1 MRIKDVRQGLHTLA
15 NTQGLD
21 GLLHLYKRLEKTGSC
36 PAAVPGM
43 CRGWMANFGTSESSG
58 PAADDKMDALAG
70 ELARCKVLGAEAAR
84 DPACKAAWAQNRARF
99 LAPGVPYQDRS
110 IDLFLAT
117 PDVPKAVPKIHL
129 DRAPSTPQSDVGT
142 PSTGPEGR

>member
-1 MRIKDVRQGLHTLA
+1 MDPRVIARA
-15 NTQGLD
+15 
-21 GLLHLYKRLEKTGSC
+21 
-36 PAAVPGM
+36 AAVILLAGTVLA
-43 CRGWMANFGTSESSG
+43 CAVELARQDRTSESSV
-58 PAADDKMDALAG
+58 PAADDKIDALAG

-117 PDVPKAVPKIHL
+117 PDAPKTPPKIHL
-129 DRAPSTPQSDVGT
+129 DRAPSTPQSDVST